1 MSARSWIHL
10 PFGPMH
16 WTDEVADTLRAYPMP
31 PAGTFGGGDTHV
43 INDSKTPSGR
53 AHVGALRGVLIH
65 DAMFRTLRER
75 GVSVKYRFGCDD
87 YDPVDELPHGMKEQY
102 ERYLGQPLCNVPP
115 PPAELRV
122 ARPSGVVYGM
132 GSPLADKQPVPPLGG
147 GGSEPS
153 DMADY
158 FITDFWSVFK
168 DLGVECEF
176 YRMRDVYRSGQFN
189 AAIDRIL
196 SRAEVVRGIYKEVSN
211 SDRPAGWVP
220 FQVIC
225 ENCGRI
231 GTVECSNYDGG
242 MVEYVCK
249 PDLVAWA
256 KGCGHRGKVSPM
268 DGRGK
273 LPWKLEWVAKWAT
286 FPVTIE
292 GAGEDHNTKGGSRD
306 VAAHCL
312 QAIYGRTPPQ
322 NIPYSFVLVGG
333 KKMSS
338 SKGLGVTAR
347 EVADFLPPEILRFL
361 MLRTK
366 PLSQTNFEV
375 TEEAL
380 VKLFNEYDRA
390 HVKSF
395 PPPTPAGVAADAK
408 FPVHERKNFTLSVVH
423 EGDAAEMGA
432 YFECEFQLVLAL
444 VQMPHLDVRAEFE
457 RIKMEQWGSGL
468 TEIEKHHLE
477 RRIHA
482 AREFIAEYAAP
493 EERLTLQTSPPA
505 GAKELS
511 AVQRGFLRVLGERLK
526 TAAWNGEALQ
536 GAVFDAAR
544 ETPIEQKDAFLAFY
558 RVLLDNVK
566 GPKAGNFLAFLKRE
580 DVVRLFGAV
589 EVDEGEWMSAAAC
602 SVEDL
607 RKFAQGGKTRAMHAV
622 VTTRTVGAAT
632 FVEARMTMEDGKSH
646 VRRVAV
652 GPGMDAE
659 AVVREVRRVLPVQM
673 A

>member
-1 MSARSWIHL
+1 
-10 PFGPMH
+10 MH
-16 WTDEVADTLRAYPMP
+16 WTDEVADTLANYPMP

-65 DAMFRTLRER
+65 DAMFRTLRAR

-102 ERYLGQPLCNVPP
+102 EKYLGQPLCNTPAPP
-115 PPAELRV
+115 
-122 ARPSGVVYGM
+122 
-132 GSPLADKQPVPPLGG
+132 GSKAT
-147 GGSEPS
+147 
-153 DMADY
+153 DMADH

-176 YRMRDVYRSGQFN
+176 YRMRDVYRAGQFN
-189 AAIDRIL
+189 EAIDRIL
-196 SRAEVVRGIYKEVSN
+196 SQAAKVREIYKEVSN
-211 SDRPAGWVP
+211 SDRPPGWLP

-231 GTVECSNYDGG
+231 GTVECTNYDAKGPT
-242 MVEYVCK
+242 VEYVCK

-256 KGCGHRGKVSPM
+256 KGCGFRGKMSPM

-312 QAIYGRTPPQ
+312 RAIYGREAPQ

-338 SKGLGVTAR
+338 SKGLGVSAR
-347 EVADFLPPEILRFL
+347 EVADFLPPEILRYL
-361 MLRTK
+361 MLRTR
-366 PLSQTNFEV
+366 PLSQTNFEP

-390 HVKSF
+390 HAKTF
-395 PPPTPAGVAADAK
+395 PPAGVAPDAK

-423 EGDAAEMGA
+423 ERDAAEMGP

-457 RIKMEQWGSGL
+457 RIKGSAL
-468 TEIEKHHLE
+468 TELERHHLE

-482 AREFIAEYAAP
+482 AREFIADYAEP
-493 EERLTLQTSPPA
+493 EERLTLQTTPPA
-505 GAKELS
+505 GTSTLS
-511 AVQRGFLRVLGERLK
+511 AVQRGFLRVLAERLK
-526 TAAWNGEALQ
+526 TARWEGDALQ
-536 GAVFDAAR
+536 AAVFDAAR
-544 ETPIEQKDAFLAFY
+544 ETPIEQKDAFQAFY

-580 DVVRLFGAV
+580 DVVRLFSAV
-589 EVDEGEWMSAAAC
+589 EVDEAEWMTASAS
-602 SVEDL
+602 SVEEIG
-607 RKFAQGGKTRAMHAV
+607 RFAIAGKVRAMHAV
-622 VTTRTVGAAT
+622 VTERAAGSAR
-632 FVEARMTMEDGKSH
+632 FLEARLTMEDGKQH
-646 VRRVAV
+646 VRRVAIA
-652 GPGMDAE
+652 PGEDVSAKE
-659 AVVREVRRVLPVQM
+659 RALRKVLPVQI

>member
-1 MSARSWIHL
+1 
-10 PFGPMH
+10 MH
-16 WTDEVADTLRAYPMP
+16 WTDEVADTLRSYPMP
-31 PAGTFGGGDTHV
+31 PAGTFGGGETHV

-65 DAMFRTLRER
+65 DAMFRTLRDR
-75 GVSVKYRFGCDD
+75 GVKVKYRFGCDD

-102 ERYLGQPLCNVPP
+102 EKYLGQPLCNVPP
-115 PPAELRV
+115 PPKELRV
-122 ARPSGVVYGM
+122 AGGSGVVYGM
-132 GSPLADKQPVPPLGG
+132 GAAASSLASKQPVGIPPDPMADRLTALFLGEG
-147 GGSEPS
+147 QGTQEPS

-189 AAIDRIL
+189 EAIDRIL
-196 SRAEVVRGIYKEVSN
+196 SQADKVRAIYKEVSN
-211 SDRPAGWVP
+211 SDRPAGWLP

-231 GTVECSNYDGG
+231 GTVECTNYDGKT
-242 MVEYVCK
+242 VEYVCK
-249 PDLVAWA
+249 PDLVEWA
-256 KGCGHRGKVSPM
+256 KGCGHRGKTSPM

-312 QAIYGRTPPQ
+312 KAIYGRTPPQ

-390 HVKSF
+390 HVKTF
-395 PPPTPAGVAADAK
+395 PGVGVAADPK
-408 FPVHERKNFTLSVVH
+408 FPVHEKKNFTLSVVH
-423 EGDAAEMGA
+423 ERDAAEMGP

-444 VQMPHLDVRAEFE
+444 VQMPHLDVRGEFE
-457 RIKMEQWGSGL
+457 RIKGSAL
-468 TEIEKHHLE
+468 TPIEKHHLE

-482 AREFIAEYAAP
+482 AKEFVAEYAAP
-493 EERLTLQTSPPA
+493 EERLTLQASPPA
-505 GAKELS
+505 GTAALS
-511 AVQRGFLRVLGERLK
+511 AVQRGFLRVLAERLK
-526 TAAWNGEALQ
+526 TAQWNGDALQ
-536 GAVFDAAR
+536 AAVFDAAR
-544 ETPIEQKDAFLAFY
+544 ETPIDQKDAFLAFY

-580 DVVRLFGAV
+580 DLVRLFGAV
-589 EVDEGEWMSAAAC
+589 QVDEGEWMVAAAT
-602 SVEDL
+602 SVEEIQ
-607 RKFAQGGKTRAMHAV
+607 KFATQGKVKAMHAV
-622 VTTRTVGAAT
+622 VTTRTVGAAQY
-632 FVEARMTMEDGKSH
+632 VEARMTMEDSKQH
-646 VRRVAV
+646 VRRVRVEA
-652 GPGMDAE
+652 GKDAE
-659 AVVREVRRVLPVQM
+659 EVVREVRKVLPIQI

>member
-1 MSARSWIHL
+1 
-10 PFGPMH
+10 MH
-16 WTDEVADTLRAYPMP
+16 WTDEIAETLKSYQL
-31 PAGTFGGGDTHV
+31 PANSGGVHV

-65 DAMFRTLRER
+65 DAMFRTLKAR

-87 YDPVDELPHGMKEQY
+87 YDPVDELPHGMKEHYQQ
-102 ERYLGQPLCNVPP
+102 YLGQPLCNTPAPP
-115 PPAELRV
+115 
-122 ARPSGVVYGM
+122 
-132 GSPLADKQPVPPLGG
+132 GSKAT
-147 GGSEPS
+147 
-153 DMADY
+153 DMADH

-189 AAIDRIL
+189 EPIDRIL
-196 SRAEVVRGIYKEVSN
+196 SQAPRVREIYKEVSN
-211 SDRPAGWVP
+211 SDRPVGWLP

-225 ENCGRI
+225 ENCGRV
-231 GTVECSNYDGG
+231 GTVECSNYDGKT
-242 MVEYVCK
+242 VEYTCK
-249 PDLVAWA
+249 PNLVEWA
-256 KGCGHRGKVSPM
+256 KGCGHRGKVSPF
-268 DGRGK
+268 DGKGK

-312 QAIYGRTPPQ
+312 KAIYDRTPPQ

-347 EVADFLPPEILRFL
+347 EVADFLPPELLRYL

-390 HVKSF
+390 HAKTF
-395 PPPTPAGVAADAK
+395 PPAGVAADPK
-408 FPVHERKNFTLSVVH
+408 FPVHEKKNFTLSVVH
-423 EGDAAEMGA
+423 ERDAAEMGA

-444 VQMPHLDVRAEFE
+444 VQMPHLDLVAEFE
-457 RIKMEQWGSGL
+457 RIKGDPL
-468 TEIEKHHLE
+468 TPIERAHLD
-477 RRIHA
+477 RRVHA
-482 AREFIAEYAAP
+482 AREFIAHYASP

-505 GAKELS
+505 KASELS
-511 AVQRGFLRVLGERLK
+511 PVQRGFLHLLADKLK
-526 TAAWNGEALQ
+526 TCQWTGEALQ
-536 GAVFDAAR
+536 AAVFDAAR
-544 ETPIEQKDAFLAFY
+544 GTPIDQPTAFLAFY
-558 RVLLDNVK
+558 RVLLDNTK

-580 DVVRLFGAV
+580 DLVRLFSAV
-589 EVDEGEWMSAAAC
+589 PLDEAAYLAAA
-602 SVEDL
+602 STTVEDI
-607 RKFAQGGKTRAMHAV
+607 RKFAQDGKVKAMHATL
-622 VTTRTVGAAT
+622 TTRNAGPHA
-632 FVEARMTMEDGKSH
+632 FVEARITTEDNKH
-646 VRRVAV
+646 HIRRLALPAGADVD
-652 GPGMDAE
+652 GIT
-659 AVVREVRRVLPVQM
+659 RELRKVLPIQM